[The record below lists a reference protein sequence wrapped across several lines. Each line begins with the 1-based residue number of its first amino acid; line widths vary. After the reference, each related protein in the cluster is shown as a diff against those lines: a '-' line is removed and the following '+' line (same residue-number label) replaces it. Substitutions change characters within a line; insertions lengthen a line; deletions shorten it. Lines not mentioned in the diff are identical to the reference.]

1 MVYGMSWDLTGHS
14 QHIENYNCAIKYGGA
29 DVMKI
34 YCMSDIHGCLA
45 EFEEAL
51 SMITEYLEDDDAMLL
66 LLGDYIHGGIDN
78 YGVLDKIMNLQY
90 EYGGSDKIVALL
102 GNHEEFVLLGDSTI
116 NHMIK
121 TFDEDLGIEDGE
133 DDRYVQWMEN
143 LPRYYKEG
151 NTIFVHA
158 GIDEESGD
166 LWEWGTG
173 EDIFVNKYPA
183 ETGKIEGLEMKVV
196 AGHVGTAEISG
207 DPRFHDIYYDGEN
220 HYYIDG
226 TVLDSG
232 IIPVLMV
239 DTEID
244 KYYRV
249 TETGNRLILP
259 YDENL

>member
-1 MVYGMSWDLTGHS
+1 
-14 QHIENYNCAIKYGGA
+14 
-29 DVMKI
+29 MKI

-51 SMITEYLEDDDAMLL
+51 SLIIDQLDEPDTMLC
-66 LLGDYIHGGIDN
+66 LLGDYIHGGSDN
-78 YGVLDKIMNLQY
+78 YGVLDKIMNLQDRY
-90 EYGGSDKIVALL
+90 GSDRVVALL
-102 GNHEEFVLLGDSTI
+102 GNHEEFILLGDSTI

-121 TFDEDLGIEDGE
+121 TFDEELDC
-133 DDRYVQWMEN
+133 DDSKDDKYIRWIEN
-143 LPRYYKEG
+143 LPRCYTEG

-158 GIDEESGD
+158 GIEEDAGD

-173 EDIFVNKYPA
+173 DEMFTGKYPA
-183 ETGKIEGLEMKVV
+183 ETGEIKGLDMKVV
-196 AGHVGTAEISG
+196 AGHVGTAELSG
-207 DPRFHDIYYDGEN
+207 NARFHDIYYDGAS

-239 DTEID
+239 DTNED

-249 TETGNRLILP
+249 TETGKHIILP
-259 YDENL
+259 YDEEF